1 MMDGWMGW
9 WMDGWVGGWMDGWVD
24 GYAFRNL
31 LLYRRCNPQFV
42 VIPYNQ
48 TILTK

>member
-9 WMDGWVGGWMDGWVD
+9 CMDGWVGGWMDGWVD

-31 LLYRRCNPQFV
+31 LLYRLCNSQFV

-48 TILTK
+48 MILTK